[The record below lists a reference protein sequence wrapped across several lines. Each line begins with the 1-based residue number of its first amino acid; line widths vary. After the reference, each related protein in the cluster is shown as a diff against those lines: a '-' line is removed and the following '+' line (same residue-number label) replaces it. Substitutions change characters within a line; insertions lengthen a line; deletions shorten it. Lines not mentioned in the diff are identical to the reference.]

1 MPRRSRLSVAICTVR
16 ACWASIIGW
25 RGYTGTTP
33 VPRPMPGTWEPATAR
48 SVSASGP
55 KICDAKAWSSP
66 ASRYRC
72 SSGDDRRP
80 AACRSQSCSRCA
92 AAWPCPWCSSR
103 SLPVVS
109 APLSRRIPGRG
120 RASLST
126 HPIGFVGAGQLA
138 RMAGE
143 AASALGLS
151 MAVLAEHPDDAA
163 CGVAAEVVLGS
174 PFVAADLRAVRRPL
188 RRPDLRPRA
197 GRPGAGGRAGAP
209 RAPWSGPG
217 AATLELAVDK
227 ARMRTVLDEAGVP
240 VPAYAVVDEGPGA
253 LDAVEALRRRPRLAR
268 HGEGGPR
275 RLRRQGRVA
284 RGRPGRGGRACWP
297 AWPDRSSWRSC
308 SRSQAELAVMVARR
322 PSGASAAWPAVETA
336 QVGGVCREVLV
347 PGRLDADVLE
357 AASAL
362 GQKVAEIA
370 GGVGVMAVELFWS
383 GGRLLVN
390 EVATRPHNSGHWTM
404 EGAVTSQFENH
415 VRAVLDLPLGS
426 TAPQHPQV
434 ASVNVFGGPDGA
446 DPAAAPRPRPRRRGR
461 PRPPLW
467 QGGPAGTQTGA
478 RDGLWRRRG
487 GGAVP
492 GLVGRPRPRHPGAR
506 RASTCRRGCAR

>member
-1 MPRRSRLSVAICTVR
+1 
-16 ACWASIIGW
+16 
-25 RGYTGTTP
+25 
-33 VPRPMPGTWEPATAR
+33 
-48 SVSASGP
+48 
-55 KICDAKAWSSP
+55 
-66 ASRYRC
+66 
-72 SSGDDRRP
+72 
-80 AACRSQSCSRCA
+80 
-92 AAWPCPWCSSR
+92 
-103 SLPVVS
+103 
-109 APLSRRIPGRG
+109 
-120 RASLST
+120 
-126 HPIGFVGAGQLA
+126 
-138 RMAGE
+138 MAGE

-151 MAVLAEHPDDAA
+151 MAVLAEHPGDAA

-174 PFVAADLRAVRRPL
+174 PFVAEDLRAFAARCDVL
-188 RRPDLRPRA
+188 TFDHEQVDLDLVA
-197 GRPGAGGRAGAP
+197 GLASEGTVFR
-209 RAPWSGPG
+209 PG

-240 VPAYAVVDEGPGA
+240 VPAYLVVDEGPGA
-253 LDAVEALRRRPRLAR
+253 IDAVERFAAG
-268 HGEGGPR
+268 HGWP
-275 RLRRQGRVA
+275 VMVKAA
-284 RGRPGRGGRACWP
+284 RGGYDGKAVWP
-297 AWPDRSSWRSC
+297 VADRSEAASVLAGVAGQIVVEELLPL
-308 SRSQAELAVMVARR
+308 QAELAVVVARR

-347 PGRLDADVLE
+347 PGRIDADVLD

-446 DPAAAPRPRPRRRGR
+446 DPADLLARGLVVEGAHVHLYGKVARPGRKLGHVTVCGDDAEVVRSQAWSAAIALGTPVPDAIT
-461 PRPPLW
+461 L
-467 QGGPAGTQTGA
+467 PAGLA
-478 RDGLWRRRG
+478 R
-487 GGAVP
+487 
-492 GLVGRPRPRHPGAR
+492 
-506 RASTCRRGCAR
+506 

>member
-1 MPRRSRLSVAICTVR
+1 M
-16 ACWASIIGW
+16 
-25 RGYTGTTP
+25 
-33 VPRPMPGTWEPATAR
+33 
-48 SVSASGP
+48 
-55 KICDAKAWSSP
+55 
-66 ASRYRC
+66 
-72 SSGDDRRP
+72 
-80 AACRSQSCSRCA
+80 AA
-92 AAWPCPWCSSR
+92 
-103 SLPVVS
+103 
-109 APLSRRIPGRG
+109 
-120 RASLST
+120 
-126 HPIGFVGAGQLA
+126 
-138 RMAGE
+138 E

-151 MAVLAEHPDDAA
+151 MAVLAEHADDAA

-174 PFVAADLRAVRRPL
+174 PFVAEDLRAFAARCDVL
-188 RRPDLRPRA
+188 TFDHEQVDLDLVA
-197 GRPGAGGRAGAP
+197 GLASEGTVFR
-209 RAPWSGPG
+209 PG

-240 VPAYAVVDEGPGA
+240 VPAYLVVDEGPGA
-253 LDAVEALRRRPRLAR
+253 IDAVERFAAG
-268 HGEGGPR
+268 HGWP
-275 RLRRQGRVA
+275 VMVKAA
-284 RGRPGRGGRACWP
+284 RGGYDGKGVWP
-297 AWPDRSSWRSC
+297 VADRSEADSVLAGVTGQIVVEELLPL
-308 SRSQAELAVMVARR
+308 QAELAVVVARR

-347 PGRLDADVLE
+347 PGRIDADVLD

-446 DPAAAPRPRPRRRGR
+446 DPAGLLARGLAVEGAHVHLYGKAARPGR
-461 PRPPLW
+461 KLGHVTVCGDDAEVVRSQAWSAAIALGTPVPDAITL
-467 QGGPAGTQTGA
+467 PAGLA
-478 RDGLWRRRG
+478 R
-487 GGAVP
+487 
-492 GLVGRPRPRHPGAR
+492 
-506 RASTCRRGCAR
+506 

>member
-1 MPRRSRLSVAICTVR
+1 M
-16 ACWASIIGW
+16 
-25 RGYTGTTP
+25 
-33 VPRPMPGTWEPATAR
+33 
-48 SVSASGP
+48 
-55 KICDAKAWSSP
+55 
-66 ASRYRC
+66 
-72 SSGDDRRP
+72 
-80 AACRSQSCSRCA
+80 
-92 AAWPCPWCSSR
+92 
-103 SLPVVS
+103 
-109 APLSRRIPGRG
+109 
-120 RASLST
+120 ST

-151 MAVLAEHPDDAA
+151 MVVLAEHPDDAA

-174 PFVAADLRAVRRPL
+174 PFVVADLRAVAGRCDVL
-188 RRPDLRPRA
+188 TFDHEQVDLEIVA
-197 GRPGAGGRAGAP
+197 ELVAQGAVVRPGAD
-209 RAPWSGPG
+209 
-217 AATLELAVDK
+217 TLELAVDK
-227 ARMRTVLDEAGVP
+227 ARMRTVLDAAGVP
-240 VPAYAVVDEGPGA
+240 VPAYLVVDEGPDA
-253 LDAVEALRRRPRLAR
+253 LDAVVSFAAD
-268 HGEGGPR
+268 HGWP
-275 RLRRQGRVA
+275 VMIKAA
-284 RGRPGRGGRACWP
+284 RGGYDGKGVWPVADGAEAAAVLAGVAGRIVVEELLP
-297 AWPDRSSWRSC
+297 FD
-308 SRSQAELAVMVARR
+308 AELAVMVARR

-347 PGRLDADVLE
+347 PGRLHADVLE

-446 DPAAAPRPRPRRRGR
+446 DPARLLGRGLAVEGAHVHLYGKSARPGRKLGHVTVCGDEAEVVRSRAWSAALALGTPVPDEIE
-461 PRPPLW
+461 L
-467 QGGPAGTQTGA
+467 PAEV
-478 RDGLWRRRG
+478 L
-487 GGAVP
+487 P
-492 GLVGRPRPRHPGAR
+492 
-506 RASTCRRGCAR
+506 